1 MSSRHRTIG
10 LFKPKTVTKKNH
22 LVVESKA
29 SLARS
34 LSLSVLHTKLILQA
48 GGANGGGLVLRSL
61 QVCASIPGQQGGACA
76 QHGHLG
82 WRSGWLA
89 PHLGGRRLGGLA
101 ENLLKTVGR
110 QKTRTESELDPR
122 PVSTQRPSVLSPH
135 RPPPPLPVLPFS
147 F

>member
-1 MSSRHRTIG
+1 M
-10 LFKPKTVTKKNH
+10 
-22 LVVESKA
+22 ESKA
-29 SLARS
+29 SLALS

-101 ENLLKTVGR
+101 ENLLKTVGDR
-110 QKTRTESELDPR
+110 RRGPSQNWTPGRCPPR
-122 PVSTQRPSVLSPH
+122 DLRC
-135 RPPPPLPVLPFS
+135 
-147 F
+147 